1 MTCNTVFMMAGLGNP
16 GEKYA
21 RTRHNIGFLV
31 IDQLAAMLSLPIE
44 KSRFDALYARG
55 RLDGAGLVL
64 AKPLSYMNRSG
75 FPLQKLSSYFKIPLE
90 NIVIIHDDLDLE
102 FGKIKIVKKR
112 GHGGHNGIRSIV
124 DAFGSKD
131 FIRVRVGV
139 GRPPGAADAAGHVLS
154 RFSKGEARQLDEII
168 DLSARA
174 AEMVVNQGVSS
185 AMNVYNQN

>member
-21 RTRHNIGFLV
+21 GTRHNIGFLV
-31 IDQLAAMLSLPIE
+31 IDELAAMFSLSLE
-44 KSRFDALYARG
+44 KSRFDALYTRG
-55 RLDGAGLVL
+55 RINGAGLVL

-75 FPLQKLSSYFKIPLE
+75 FPLQRLSSYYKIPLE
-90 NIVIIHDDLDLE
+90 NIIIIHDDLDLE
-102 FGKIKIVKKR
+102 FGKVKIVKKR

-124 DAFGSKD
+124 EAFGSKD

-139 GRPPGAADAAGHVLS
+139 GRPLGAADAVGHVLG
-154 RFSKGEARQLDEII
+154 RFSRAETRLLDETIHI
-168 DLSARA
+168 SARA
-174 AEMVVNQGVSS
+174 AEMVVKQGVSS